1 MKDLMW
7 SPINFSMVLLEPRGH
22 LALVAALQNEP
33 DFNEDDAAFLFMT
46 SEGYYS
52 MSGLAIV
59 SLGRY
64 EALKVV
70 FKHVS
75 FNDQDQVTGQLV
87 ER

>member
-7 SPINFSMVLLEPRGH
+7 SPINFRMVLHEPRGH
-22 LALVAALQNEP
+22 LALVAALQIEP
-33 DFNEDDAAFLFMT
+33 DLSEADAAFLFMT

-70 FKHVS
+70 SKHVS
-75 FNDQDQVTGQLV
+75 FNYQDQVTGQLV

>member
-1 MKDLMW
+1 
-7 SPINFSMVLLEPRGH
+7 MVLHEPRGH
-22 LALVAALQNEP
+22 LALVAALQIEP
-33 DFNEDDAAFLFMT
+33 DLSEADAAFLFMT

-64 EALKVV
+64 EVLKVV
-70 FKHVS
+70 SKHVS
-75 FNDQDQVTGQLV
+75 FNYQDQVTGQLV